1 MKRLVVR
8 GKDWFC
14 NIAVTRTMMDG
25 DVVYAYFDGE
35 LVGFFDLGIVD
46 ALWVTEKRGDGDG
59 TGRS

>member
-8 GKDWFC
+8 GKDWFF
-14 NIAVTRTMMDG
+14 NIVMDG

-46 ALWVTEKRGDGDG
+46 ALWVTEKGGDGDG

>member
-14 NIAVTRTMMDG
+14 NLPVTKTVLDG
-25 DVVYAYFDGE
+25 DTVFAYLDGD

-46 ALWVTEKRGDGDG
+46 ALWVSEKGGGGDG
-59 TGRS
+59 SWSA